1 MKKVLIAM
9 AVLFGLVAGAM
20 TFSSFALP
28 RQEVKEDCS
37 QVNLGVPKRIVLYEG
52 LAFYRGEQ
60 EVYPKRIKV
69 NVHTWEGA
77 KANIKMA
84 DVWMVYDGNTY
95 SWVGYG
101 YEVNEYHSDYD
112 GSTYYGVMYNG
123 NEYFTWMGNYH
134 TK

>member
-1 MKKVLIAM
+1 MKKLLITM
-9 AVLFGLVAGAM
+9 AVLLGLVAGGM

-28 RQEVKEDCS
+28 RPEVKEECS
-37 QVNLGVPKRIVLYEG
+37 QDNLGVPKYTVLYEG
-52 LAFYRGEQ
+52 LAFYRGNY

-69 NVHTWEGA
+69 KVYTFETW
-77 KANIKMA
+77 NFNRA

-95 SWVGYG
+95 SYVGYG

-112 GSTYYGVMYNG
+112 GSAYYGVMYNG